1 MPHSEPMALAPISLL
16 SGWAPLAL
24 QAIAA
29 VVLIYAVGW
38 RTRRW
43 RLIWLPVALV
53 VGLIAA
59 ALTYWYIQWSDLS
72 SGRLAPYYFW
82 IWVVLGGVALAVLFL
97 GWRDTNWW
105 RRGASMLAVPLC
117 LLCVAVALNMWTG
130 YVPTLQTA
138 YDQLAGRPVAG
149 QTDAAGVKAIQDK
162 GGIPQKGT
170 VMTVTIPDNGSGF
183 KHRDEVVYLPPAW
196 YASNPPPKL
205 PVVMMI
211 GGVIG
216 RPGDW
221 LRAGDAQKTLDDF
234 AAKHGGNAPVVVF
247 VDVLGAFLNDTECV
261 NSPRGN
267 AADHLTKDVVP
278 YMISKFGVSADPANW
293 GVAGFSMGGTCAVT
307 LAMKYPELFSSFVDI
322 GGDLFPRDGG
332 GRDETIAR
340 LFNGDEEAFKSW
352 EPASVIQAH
361 GPYPATA
368 GWFVV
373 GEQVPNMYRPPDPNP
388 GSVPL
393 PEPPTTASDH
403 AGAAQYLCELASDY
417 GVECAVVSDPG
428 KHDWPSAASAFPMA
442 LPWLAGR
449 LGTPGVPPSPM
460 PGAPGSS

>member
-1 MPHSEPMALAPISLL
+1 
-16 SGWAPLAL
+16 
-24 QAIAA
+24 
-29 VVLIYAVGW
+29 
-38 RTRRW
+38 
-43 RLIWLPVALV
+43 
-53 VGLIAA
+53 
-59 ALTYWYIQWSDLS
+59 
-72 SGRLAPYYFW
+72 
-82 IWVVLGGVALAVLFL
+82 
-97 GWRDTNWW
+97 
-105 RRGASMLAVPLC
+105 
-117 LLCVAVALNMWTG
+117 MWTG
-130 YVPTLQTA
+130 YVPSLQTA
-138 YDQLAGRPVAG
+138 YDQLSGKPVPG
-149 QTDAAGVKAIQDK
+149 QTDASGVKAMQDQGAK
-162 GGIPQKGT
+162 PTKGT
-170 VMTVTIPDNGSGF
+170 VTTVTIPDNGSGF

-234 AAKHGGNAPVVVF
+234 AAKHDGNAPVVVF

-293 GVAGFSMGGTCAVT
+293 GVAGFSMGGTCAVSLT
-307 LAMKYPELFSSFVDI
+307 MKYPDVFSSFVDI

-332 GRDETIAR
+332 GRDETISR
-340 LFNGDEEAFKSW
+340 LYDGDVEAFKSW

-361 GPYPATA
+361 GPYNGVA

-373 GEQVPNMYRPPDPNP
+373 GEDVPPLYRPPDPNP

-393 PEPPTTASDH
+393 PVPPENPSEH
-403 AGAAQYLCELASDY
+403 AAAAQYLCELASDY

-428 KHDWPSAASAFPMA
+428 KHDWPSAASAFPLA

-449 LGTPGVPPSPM
+449 LGTPGVPTVPL

>member
-1 MPHSEPMALAPISLL
+1 MALAPISLL
-16 SGWAPLAL
+16 GGWAPIAL

-29 VVLIYAVGW
+29 VVLVFAVGW

-43 RLIWLPVALV
+43 RLIWLPVSLV

-59 ALTYWYIQWSDLS
+59 GLTYWYIEYSDLS
-72 SGRLAPYYFW
+72 SGRVAPYYFW
-82 IWVVLGGVALAVLFL
+82 VWVALGGAAIAVLLL
-97 GWRDTNWW
+97 GWRKTSWW
-105 RRGASMLAVPLC
+105 RRGASVLAVPLC
-117 LLCVAVALNMWTG
+117 LLCVALALNMWTG
-130 YVPTLQTA
+130 YVPSLQTA
-138 YDQLAGRPVAG
+138 YDQLSGSPLPG
-149 QTDAAGVKAIQDK
+149 QTDASGVKALQQQ
-162 GGIPQKGT
+162 GGKPDKGT

-183 KHRDEVVYLPPAW
+183 RHRDEVVYLPPGW

-247 VDVLGAFLNDTECV
+247 VDVLGAFLNDTECI

-278 YMISKFGVSADPANW
+278 YMVSKFGVSADPANW
-293 GVAGFSMGGTCAVT
+293 GIVGFSMGGTCAVT

-322 GGDLFPRDGG
+322 GGDLYPRDGG
-332 GRDETIAR
+332 GKEETIAR
-340 LFNGDEEAFKSW
+340 LFGGDAEAFKSF
-352 EPASVIQAH
+352 EPASVISAH
-361 GPYPATA
+361 GAYTGVA

-373 GEQVPNMYRPPDPNP
+373 SEEVPNFYRPPGPNP
-388 GSVPL
+388 GSDPL
-393 PEPPTTASDH
+393 TEPPANPSLH
-403 AGAAQYLCELASDY
+403 AVAAQYLCQLASGY

-428 KHDWPSAASAFPMA
+428 KHDWPSAASAFPLA

-449 LGTPGVPPSPM
+449 LGTPGVPAVPM